1 MSNASTLHRSNQIVS
16 RNQRLLGQLV
26 LKDFCETTAFG
37 DLFAQLESLVQD
49 YFHMNL
55 GSWNIGA
62 VSGSPTL
69 LLDLKNCDF
78 SHADLPAHCKFSIDL
93 SNICTF
99 YF

>member
-1 MSNASTLHRSNQIVS
+1 M
-16 RNQRLLGQLV
+16 

-37 DLFAQLESLVQD
+37 DLFAQLENLVQD

-55 GSWNIGA
+55 NSWNVGA

-78 SHADLPAHCKFSIDL
+78 SHAELPAHCKSF
-93 SNICTF
+93 NW
-99 YF
+99 YFRHLLFCF